1 MSSHNKLAP
10 TRYHETLCLRNII
23 LLYYTS
29 KVQQQVANLFLK
41 NSIPGLSQ
49 NLRTMEVIYKQKKKG
64 TEAS

>member
-1 MSSHNKLAP
+1 MSSHNKLAL

-29 KVQQQVANLFLK
+29 KVQQQVENLFLN

-49 NLRTMEVIYKQKKKG
+49 NLRTMEVLYKQFF
-64 TEAS
+64 S

>member
-1 MSSHNKLAP
+1 MSSHNKLAL

-29 KVQQQVANLFLK
+29 KVQQQVANLSLN

-49 NLRTMEVIYKQKKKG
+49 NLMTMEVL
-64 TEAS
+64 